1 MLMALAAA
9 MLWGSTGTAQ
19 SLLPSATSPLW
30 VAALRLAGAALFFA
44 LLEHGR
50 RWAGGGSAPAEPLL
64 PVRAL
69 WPGIALAG
77 GSMALYNLAFFA
89 GVKASGVAVGTAVA
103 IGSGPVWAGLLQWL
117 WTRRAPE
124 AFWWAG
130 TLLAV
135 AGGALLASSGGTSPA
150 QGLSAHGLALCL
162 TAGFSYA
169 LYTLICQQLVA
180 AASPTL
186 VTRWVFTVAA
196 AVALPV
202 ALASGG
208 QSVSGAMGWA
218 VVVYLGVVTT
228 GVAYLLFSHALRH
241 IAAATGVTL
250 ALAEPVTAFLLAIL
264 VVNER
269 PALPAYAGGALVLAG
284 LLVVVWAE
292 RRRWRRSPGQA
303 Q

>member
-1 MLMALAAA
+1 MSSS
-9 MLWGSTGTAQ
+9 WFSFSPVSWVTGESRCLVTKSKYCAF
-19 SLLPSATSPLW
+19 
-30 VAALRLAGAALFFA
+30 R
-44 LLEHGR
+44 
-50 RWAGGGSAPAEPLL
+50 
-64 PVRAL
+64 
-69 WPGIALAG
+69 IA
-77 GSMALYNLAFFA
+77 
-89 GVKASGVAVGTAVA
+89 
-103 IGSGPVWAGLLQWL
+103 
-117 WTRRAPE
+117 R
-124 AFWWAG
+124 
-130 TLLAV
+130 
-135 AGGALLASSGGTSPA
+135 
-150 QGLSAHGLALCL
+150 
-162 TAGFSYA
+162 
-169 LYTLICQQLVA
+169 
-180 AASPTL
+180 SPTL

-292 RRRWRRSPGQA
+292 RRRWRRSPVQA